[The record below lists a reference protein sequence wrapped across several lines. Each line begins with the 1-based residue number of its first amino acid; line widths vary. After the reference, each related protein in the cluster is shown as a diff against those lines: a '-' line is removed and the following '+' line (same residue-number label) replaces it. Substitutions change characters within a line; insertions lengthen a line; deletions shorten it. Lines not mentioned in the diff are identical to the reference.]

1 MKTYQCPCCGAPL
14 AYSGGSGRLEC
25 ASCGNRYELEAME
38 ELALDKTANDVHFSM
53 DTADFGGD
61 DAAMQR
67 FICQSCGAELMT
79 DSTTTATE
87 CPYCGSPVVMP
98 ERIDSGVKP
107 RKIVPFIVTREEAQ
121 EKFAAYFKSKPLL
134 PNVFMQS
141 RNRISDIRKLYA
153 PYWLFSCDAHGRMTF
168 DAERVTTERQGD
180 WEVTRTEH
188 FLVMREG
195 DMGFDD
201 VPVDAITKLDDEI
214 TESLEPYDLSAAKP
228 FEPAM
233 LAGAV
238 ADRADV
244 DAGTCEARAAERV
257 ENSVASALRDTV
269 TGYTRVTERSR
280 TITSESG
287 MATPVLLPVWLIT
300 TEKQGQTYTF
310 AINGQTGALTC
321 NVPADKGKAM
331 VWGLGVFAGVMALAA
346 LVLYFMEML
355 ESGALLMAGVLALI
369 AAVIV
374 VACLTAQLRQASFRS
389 GAGSYVREGALKLGR
404 TSDHFLYEHT
414 ERRKI
419 EQPAQQNEGPK
430 GPPHGK
436 NRKETMN

>member
-14 AYSGGSGRLEC
+14 AYSGGSGKLEC
-25 ASCGNRYELEAME
+25 ASCGNSYATEAVE
-38 ELALDKTANDVHFSM
+38 DLAREKSANDVHFAMEMSGFGEG
-53 DTADFGGD
+53 DTTV
-61 DAAMQR
+61 QS

-98 ERIDSGVKP
+98 ERIDGGVKP
-107 RKIVPFIVTREEAQ
+107 RKIVPFVVTREEAQ
-121 EKFAAYFKSKPLL
+121 ARFAAYFKGKPLL
-134 PNVFMQS
+134 PNVFAQG

-168 DAERVTTERQGD
+168 DAERETRERQGD
-180 WEVTRTEH
+180 WEITRTEH
-188 FLVMREG
+188 YLVMREG

-201 VPVDAITKLDDEI
+201 VPVDAIAKLDDEI
-214 TESLEPYDLSAAKP
+214 TESLEPYDMSAARP

-233 LAGAV
+233 LAGAL

-244 DAGTCEARAAERV
+244 DAQTCEARAAQRV
-257 ENSVASALRDTV
+257 ENSVADALRGTV
-269 TGYTRVTERSR
+269 TGYTRVSERSR
-280 TITSESG
+280 AITSQSG
-287 MATPVLLPVWLIT
+287 TATPVLLPVWLIT

-310 AINGQTGALTC
+310 AINGQTGELTC
-321 NVPADKGKAM
+321 NVPADKGKVAL
-331 VWGLGVFAGVMALAA
+331 WGLGVFAGVMALAA

-355 ESGALLMAGVLALI
+355 ESGTLLMAGVLALI

-389 GAGSYVREGALKLGR
+389 GAGSYVREGALSLSGH
-404 TSDHFLYEHT
+404 SDHFLYEHT
-414 ERRKI
+414 ERRRI
-419 EQPAQQNEGPK
+419 EQPAQQEQQRGGPK
-430 GPPHGK
+430 GPPRRM
-436 NRKETMN
+436 NREN